1 MSLRKGLARA
11 GRTLDSLGPAGPA
24 SADPAGRCRASLGPA
39 GPTSAG
45 SAGRCWASPRK
56 GLGGGVVR
64 PLALDDP
71 AGWLTGEGDISRDKD
86 KAMKVSA
93 VNRCVEVLSTSM
105 AVLPVY
111 IMNERTKERL
121 ADHRL
126 GRILWGRA
134 NEAMTTFDYQRLMLC
149 NQLLRGNAYA
159 WIERDPSSGHP
170 RELIPLPPDYVSI
183 QVDPAGRLWYSF
195 THPVTGERTALRP
208 DDVLHYKAYSEDG
221 LEGVSVLKRASM
233 TLATAR
239 AAQQYENSTWL
250 SGGQPC
256 GILTTDADLGRPYLQ
271 EQPDGTKVLVDPKDQ
286 LRKSWEAVH
295 RGPGNAFRL
304 AVLDLGLKYQPISM
318 SNTDAQFV
326 ESNEVRVADLCRF
339 FGVPLH
345 LVYAGK
351 QSYESNEQN
360 GIEYVNYTLLGYETQ
375 WGQEDSYKLLLPG
388 ERAEALRIKRE
399 LKVFLKGDSAA
410 QAAWYRTMRE
420 LGALNADEI
429 RGLEDMGCIPGGDQ
443 YYSSLNYIP
452 LEAFAELSRLRA
464 MRRQT
469 EGRG

>member
-1 MSLRKGLARA
+1 MSLRKGLVRA
-11 GRTLDSLGPAGPA
+11 GRTLDS
-24 SADPAGRCRASLGPA
+24 
-39 GPTSAG
+39 
-45 SAGRCWASPRK
+45 PRK
-56 GLGGGVVR
+56 SKGGGVVR
-64 PLALDDP
+64 PLSLTSP
-71 AGWLTGEGDISRDKD
+71 AGWLTGEEDISMSRD
-86 KAMKVSA
+86 KAMKVST
-93 VNRCVEVLSTSM
+93 VDRCVEVLSNSM

-111 IMNERTKERL
+111 VMNERTKERL
-121 ADHRL
+121 PDHRL
-126 GRILWGRA
+126 GRVLWGRA
-134 NEAMTTFDYQRLMLC
+134 NEAQTSFDYQRLMLC

-159 WIERDPSSGHP
+159 WIFRDPNSGHP
-170 RELIPLPPDYVSI
+170 LELIPLPPDYVSI
-183 QVDPAGRLWYSF
+183 QVDPAGHLWYVF
-195 THPVTGERTALRP
+195 THPATGERTALRS

-221 LEGVSVLKRASM
+221 IEGISVLRRAAL

-250 SGGQPC
+250 NGGQPC
-256 GILTTDADLGRPYLQ
+256 GILTTDADLGKPYVKELS
-271 EQPDGTKVLVDPKDQ
+271 DGSKVTVDPKEQ

-318 SNTDAQFV
+318 NNSDAQFV
-326 ESNEVRVADLCRF
+326 ESSEVRVADVCRF

-345 LVYAGK
+345 LAYAGK
-351 QSYESNEQN
+351 QSYQSNEQN
-360 GIEYVNYTLLGYETQ
+360 SIEYVNYTLLGYETQ

-388 ERAEALRIKRE
+388 ERASGLRIKRE

-420 LGALNADEI
+420 IGVLNADEI
-429 RGLEDMGCIPGGDQ
+429 RGLEDMGPIPGGDQ

-464 MRRQT
+464 MERQA
-469 EGRG
+469 EGGNT

>member
-1 MSLRKGLARA
+1 MSLRKGLVRA
-11 GRTLDSLGPAGPA
+11 GRTLDS
-24 SADPAGRCRASLGPA
+24 
-39 GPTSAG
+39 
-45 SAGRCWASPRK
+45 PRK
-56 GLGGGVVR
+56 SLGGGAVR
-64 PLALDDP
+64 TLTLDNP
-71 AGWLTGEGDISRDKD
+71 AGWLTGGEDVSMSRD
-86 KAMKVSA
+86 KAMKVST

-126 GRILWGRA
+126 GRVLWGRA
-134 NEAMTTFDYQRLMLC
+134 NEAMTTFYYKRLMLC

-159 WIERDPSSGHP
+159 WINRDPSSGHP
-170 RELIPLPPDYVSI
+170 RELIPLPPDHVSI
-183 QVDPAGRLWYSF
+183 QVDPAGRLWYFF
-195 THPVTGERTALRP
+195 THPATGERTALRP

-239 AAQQYENSTWL
+239 AAQQYENSTWQN
-250 SGGQPC
+250 GGQPC
-256 GILTTDADLGRPYLQ
+256 GVLTTDADLGKPYLQ
-271 EQPDGTKVLVDPKDQ
+271 EQPDGSKVLVDPKEQ
-286 LRKSWEAVH
+286 LRKSWESVH

-345 LVYAGK
+345 LAYAGK
-351 QSYESNEQN
+351 QSYQSNEQN

-388 ERAEALRIKRE
+388 ERAGGLRIKRE
-399 LKVFLKGDSAA
+399 LKVFLKCDSAA

-420 LGALNADEI
+420 IGGLNADEI
-429 RGLEDMGCIPGGDQ
+429 RGLEDMGPIPGGEQ
-443 YYSSLNYIP
+443 YFASWNFGP
-452 LEAFAELSRLRA
+452 LEQWARLSVLRA
-464 MRRQT
+464 MGRQAEAP
-469 EGRG
+469 EGEES